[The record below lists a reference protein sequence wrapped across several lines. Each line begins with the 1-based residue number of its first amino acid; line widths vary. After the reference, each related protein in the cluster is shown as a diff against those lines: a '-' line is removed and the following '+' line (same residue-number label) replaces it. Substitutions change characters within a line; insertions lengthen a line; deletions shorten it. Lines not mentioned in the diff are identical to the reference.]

1 MAQMYTEKLL
11 GGKVPGQVGAGP
23 IVEALSKE
31 DLEFVVVVLNRFLS
45 AIDYQKD
52 EATLRAYVQVY
63 LAAAGSGVEAEF
75 EDDRRKEL
83 KVKVDGR
90 EWIFDFRIVKALKD
104 ASEHNVDAD
113 KHMEKIHPRDQDDR
127 RDTRKVRLVF

>member
-1 MAQMYTEKLL
+1 M
-11 GGKVPGQVGAGP
+11 
-23 IVEALSKE
+23 
-31 DLEFVVVVLNRFLS
+31 
-45 AIDYQKD
+45 
-52 EATLRAYVQVY
+52 QVY

-127 RDTRKVRLVF
+127 RDTRKVRLVFLNRSQTICNVARTLRTELLGSRSLAAPYEVVTSIFSDGLVVR